1 MATSNW
7 HIVTRIVEIGDI
19 HGYWR
24 YLAIWEIGISAST
37 YEVAHITKG
46 GYVNMKPAPKWRR
59 PMNLAC
65 TIDKAT
71 GVYIPPFQRS
81 YRMGVCR
88 CIYMIMSNSSCQ

>member
-1 MATSNW
+1 MS
-7 HIVTRIVEIGDI
+7 IYQILRGILSV
-19 HGYWR
+19 
-24 YLAIWEIGISAST
+24 WEIGVYAPT